1 MSKTFF
7 DIGLS
12 LDGFIAGENRSPQN
26 PMGGQAA
33 AIHNWM
39 FIQKAFWEHL
49 HTTGGE
55 KDDQDGDLI
64 RDVFARTGAYVMGK
78 RMFDEGEASWPEG
91 LFKAPVY
98 VLTHEKRQPWVQKDN
113 TTFYFVNDGMESA
126 YAKAKA
132 SAGNKDIRIQGGAD
146 VLVSGAGFCLGIG
159 AFHSVI
165 YKIKGRIV
173 LLHPGL
179 AFFVGEDIDR
189 GFEQPFGPAG
199 FAFVEHS
206 FAHDIGARS
215 GKDVADEVAVL
226 VVLFAAGGVQ
236 VFPECFL
243 DEHPV
248 VDGGGLTA
256 HGVLGA
262 AVLAGDEAVQG
273 ETDVEE
279 CLAHGFVFFKGN
291 LLQGFGKHPGP
302 TFSRADCDKFQQS
315 AMSVTGPAGF
325 RIWRINHFSP

>member
-12 LDGFIAGENRSPQN
+12 LDGFIAGENRSPKN
-26 PMGGQAA
+26 PMGGQAP

-55 KDDQDGDLI
+55 KDDQDGNLI
-64 RDVFARTGAYVMGK
+64 RGVFARTGAYVMGK

-146 VLVSGAGFCLGIG
+146 CIRQYLNAGYIDEFTLHIAPSLLSSGI
-159 AFHSVI
+159 
-165 YKIKGRIV
+165 R
-173 LLHPGL
+173 
-179 AFFVGEDIDR
+179 FFEGVDKTKFSFNIINTI
-189 GFEQPFGPAG
+189 QSPA
-199 FAFVEHS
+199 VTH
-206 FAHDIGARS
+206 ITY
-215 GKDVADEVAVL
+215 AV
-226 VVLFAAGGVQ
+226 
-236 VFPECFL
+236 
-243 DEHPV
+243 
-248 VDGGGLTA
+248 T
-256 HGVLGA
+256 
-262 AVLAGDEAVQG
+262 
-273 ETDVEE
+273 
-279 CLAHGFVFFKGN
+279 
-291 LLQGFGKHPGP
+291 
-302 TFSRADCDKFQQS
+302 
-315 AMSVTGPAGF
+315 
-325 RIWRINHFSP
+325 NHR